1 MLSTLLSASIGYA
14 DIAFFAVLLIG
25 LVLGLLRGVAKS
37 FKGFFLAIT
46 IILCSLLLVGATMTK
61 VREIKVWD
69 SLDNKIV
76 ASSQSWGEAFCNPLH
91 KNEDGT
97 FYIEI
102 QQDGETQKVPLSD
115 VGGLKGKLA
124 AFLASKF
131 VTEEGVTLGEVA
143 GDYITNIVVA
153 VATFIV
159 FCLALSLVAW
169 LIRKI
174 FGKLH
179 DSENKAAKAI
189 DRILGALVSAA
200 LSLIFLLVVLAIL
213 HIFDAKLAVVTDHI
227 KNSAICGYLYDHN
240 PISTVFSKIFG

>member
-1 MLSTLLSASIGYA
+1 MLSTLLSASLGYA

-25 LVLGLLRGVAKS
+25 LVLGLIRGVAKS
-37 FKGFFLAIT
+37 FKGFFLAVT
-46 IILCSLLLVGATMTK
+46 IVLCSLLLVGATMNK
-61 VREIKVWD
+61 VREFKVWD

-76 ASSQSWGEAFCNPLH
+76 ASSQGWGEAFCNPLH

-97 FYIEI
+97 FYIEV
-102 QQDGETQKVPLSD
+102 QQEGEIQKVPLSS
-115 VGGLKGKLA
+115 VGGIKGKLA

-169 LIRKI
+169 VIRKI
-174 FGKLH
+174 FGKMH
-179 DSENKAAKAI
+179 DSENKAIKAI

-200 LSLIFLLVVLAIL
+200 LALIFLLVVLAVL
-213 HIFDAKLAVVTDHI
+213 HIFDAKLAMITDHI

>member
-1 MLSTLLSASIGYA
+1 MLSTLISASLGYA

-25 LVLGLLRGVAKS
+25 LVLGLIRGVAKS
-37 FKGFFLAIT
+37 FKGFFLAVT
-46 IILCSLLLVGATMTK
+46 IVLCSLLLVGATMNK
-61 VREIKVWD
+61 VRAFKVWD

-76 ASSQSWGEAFCNPLH
+76 ASSQGWGEAFCNPLH

-97 FYIEI
+97 FYIEV
-102 QQDGETQKVPLSD
+102 QQEGEIQKVPLSS
-115 VGGLKGKLA
+115 VGGIKGNLA

-169 LIRKI
+169 VIRKI
-174 FGKLH
+174 FGKMH
-179 DSENKAAKAI
+179 DSENKAIKAI

-200 LSLIFLLVVLAIL
+200 LALIFLLVVLAVL
-213 HIFDAKLAVVTDHI
+213 HIFDAKLAMITDHI